1 MLLDIG
7 INRGHIWDAE
17 RGFSIKADGPLDM
30 RFDSTSNG
38 MTAEQYLQRMDVQ
51 DFSAKLQQYGDFSP
65 ARAEQ
70 IALHIARSR
79 SSQPITTTLELVD
92 VLREIKLDGR
102 KQAIIFQVL
111 RIVVNDELGHLE
123 RFLESFGDHLTP

>member
-1 MLLDIG
+1 
-7 INRGHIWDAE
+7 
-17 RGFSIKADGPLDM
+17 M
-30 RFDSTSNG
+30 RFDSTGDG

-51 DFSAKLQQYGDFSP
+51 DFTSKLQQYGDFSP

-79 SSQPITTTLELVD
+79 SSKPITTTLELVD
-92 VLREIKLDGR
+92 VLREIRLDGR

-123 RFLESFGDHLTP
+123 RFLETFGDHLRP